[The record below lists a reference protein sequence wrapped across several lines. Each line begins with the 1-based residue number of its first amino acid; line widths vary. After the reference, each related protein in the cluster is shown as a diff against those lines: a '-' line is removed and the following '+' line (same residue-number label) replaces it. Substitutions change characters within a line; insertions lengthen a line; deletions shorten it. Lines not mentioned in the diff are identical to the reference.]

1 MLLRPY
7 AAAYCPL
14 SKPIVHV
21 PFVCFLPFAVA
32 LIQGQDSFFLLTALV
47 CSFVA
52 MERNRDFLSGAI
64 LALGL
69 FKFQFVLPIALLFAL
84 WKEWR
89 VVAGFGSTAVILS
102 FLSLNVTGYNSWKTY
117 SRYLLSMSAQLTES
131 GRSIYGILPE
141 RMANLRGLISATAG
155 SFVPQTLLQAT
166 IALASVLLI
175 LWASRKRPSFTL
187 AVSVAFLVSYHAYT
201 YDEAI
206 LILPLVASASA
217 FMAAS
222 SIWRIASGSILLVA
236 PTALLLA
243 RLPFWL
249 DSISIAFFLAAV
261 ARGAGQVEM

>member
-21 PFVCFLPFAVA
+21 PLVCFLPFAVA

-89 VVAGFGSTAVILS
+89 VVAGFGSTAVILA
-102 FLSLNVTGYNSWKTY
+102 FC
-117 SRYLLSMSAQLTES
+117 RLT
-131 GRSIYGILPE
+131 
-141 RMANLRGLISATAG
+141 
-155 SFVPQTLLQAT
+155 
-166 IALASVLLI
+166 
-175 LWASRKRPSFTL
+175 
-187 AVSVAFLVSYHAYT
+187 
-201 YDEAI
+201 
-206 LILPLVASASA
+206 
-217 FMAAS
+217 
-222 SIWRIASGSILLVA
+222 
-236 PTALLLA
+236 
-243 RLPFWL
+243 
-249 DSISIAFFLAAV
+249 
-261 ARGAGQVEM
+261 